1 MPFDSKLVIESAEE
15 IALASLEEASA
26 FGVDEARAEVSFDSG
41 LSLGVREGTPEIV
54 ERSDER
60 VLTLT
65 VWKGS
70 RRGCVSSSEFSKETL
85 KSLAMNA
92 SAIADHAQADPC
104 FGLPD
109 EDSMQTEF
117 PDLDLYNPFRGSI
130 EDGLDYLREVEEAAF
145 SFSSDISASDG
156 IRLSTS
162 EGAFVLADSRG
173 FIAGY
178 PYARHDLD
186 CSLVAESSDDMQ
198 TDFSF
203 VESRKFEGLG
213 DPEEFGRLAAR
224 RTIAKLGA
232 RELKSMKADVLVD
245 ARAAVGLMDI
255 LEEVLSGR
263 SLYRRLSCLQDKFEE
278 MILPEHVSIEE
289 DPYIAGAIGSGVF
302 DDEGC
307 RGSKRSVVERGVLRG
322 AFLTSYSARR
332 LGLKTTGNAG
342 GAYNLILT
350 SEKTAA
356 DDGLEGMLRK
366 LWRGFYA
373 TEFIGSGFNPVTGEY
388 SRGANGF
395 WVENG
400 RIVHPVSGV
409 AVSGNIIDMM
419 RSIEAVGSDVVCIG
433 GRATGSHLLRGVTIA
448 GR

>member
-1 MPFDSKLVIESAEE
+1 MPFDSELVIGSAKE
-15 IALASLEEASA
+15 IALAAVEEARA
-26 FGVDEARAEVSFDSG
+26 LGVDEARAEVSFDSG
-41 LSLGVREGTPEIV
+41 LSLGIRDGVPETV

-70 RRGCVSSSEFSKETL
+70 RRGCVSSSEFSRETL
-85 KSLAMNA
+85 KSLARNA
-92 SAIADHAQADPC
+92 SAIADYAQADPC

-117 PDLDLYNPFRGSI
+117 PDLDLYSPFRGSI
-130 EDGLDYLREVEEAAF
+130 EDGFDYLREVEEAAY
-145 SFSSDISASDG
+145 SFSSDICASDG
-156 IRLSTS
+156 IRFSTS
-162 EGAFVLADSRG
+162 EGAFALADSRG
-173 FIAGY
+173 FLAGY

-186 CSLVAESSDDMQ
+186 CSLVAESDEDMQ

-203 VESRKFEGLG
+203 AESRKFEGLG
-213 DPEEFGRLAAR
+213 DASEFGRLAAQ
-224 RTIAKLGA
+224 RTVAKLGA
-232 RELKSMKADVLVD
+232 REIRTTKADVLVD

-278 MILPEHVSIEE
+278 MILPEHVSITE
-289 DPYIAGAIGSGVF
+289 DPYVAGAIGSGVF

-307 RGSKRSVVERGVLRG
+307 SGSKRYIVEDGVLRG

-342 GAYNLILT
+342 GAYNLFMT
-350 SEKTAA
+350 SKKTAEE
-356 DDGLEGMLRK
+356 DGLEAMLRK
-366 LWRGFYA
+366 LWRGFYV

-395 WVENG
+395 WVESG
-400 RIVHPVSGV
+400 KIVHPVSGV
-409 AVSGNIIDMM
+409 AVSGNIVDMM
-419 RSIEAVGSDVVCIG
+419 KSLEAVGSDLACIG
-433 GRATGSHLLRGVTIA
+433 GRTTGSHILRGLTIA
-448 GR
+448 GT

>member
-1 MPFDSKLVIESAEE
+1 MPFDSKLVIDSAEE
-15 IALASLEEASA
+15 IALAAIEEASA

-41 LSLGVREGTPEIV
+41 LTLGVRDGVPEIV

-70 RRGCVSSSEFSKETL
+70 RRGCVSSSEFSKETI
-85 KSLAMNA
+85 KNLAMNA
-92 SAIADHAQADPC
+92 AAIAEHAQADPC

-109 EDSMQTEF
+109 EESMQTEF
-117 PDLDLYNPFRGSI
+117 RDLDLYNPFRGSI

-145 SFSSDISASDG
+145 SFSGDICASDG
-156 IRLSTS
+156 IRFSTS
-162 EGAFVLADSRG
+162 EGAFALADSRG
-173 FIAGY
+173 FLAGY

-186 CSLVAESSDDMQ
+186 CSLVAESDDDMQ
-198 TDFSF
+198 TDYSF
-203 VESRKFEGLG
+203 IESRRFEGLG
-213 DPEEFGRLAAR
+213 DPVEFGRLAAQ
-224 RTIAKLGA
+224 RTAAKLGA
-232 RELKSMKADVLVD
+232 REIKSMKADVLVD

-263 SLYRRLSCLQDKFEE
+263 SLYRRLSCLQEKFDE
-278 MILPEHVSIEE
+278 MILPEHVSITE
-289 DPYIAGAIGSGVF
+289 DPYVAGAIGSGVF

-307 RGSKRSVVERGVLRG
+307 RGLKRRIVDRGVLMG

-332 LGLKTTGNAG
+332 LGLKNTGNAG
-342 GAYNLILT
+342 GAYNLFLT
-350 SEKTAA
+350 SEKTA
-356 DDGLEGMLRK
+356 DEDGLEEMLRK

-373 TEFIGSGFNPVTGEY
+373 TEFVGSGFNPVTGEY

-419 RSIEAVGSDVVCIG
+419 RSLEAVGSDVANIG
-433 GRATGSHLLRGVTIA
+433 GRATGSHLLRELTIA
-448 GR
+448 GE